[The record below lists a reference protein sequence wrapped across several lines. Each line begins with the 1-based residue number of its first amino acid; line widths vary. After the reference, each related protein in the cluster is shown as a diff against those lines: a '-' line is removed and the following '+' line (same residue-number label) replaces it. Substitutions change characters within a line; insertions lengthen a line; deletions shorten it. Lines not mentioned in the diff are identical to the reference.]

1 MSTNNKINACTVLSA
16 AGYKYAGP
24 HKFASPAAALQ
35 HLRTVFNDPQIAFD
49 TDPNEEDAAS
59 VEVRTPL
66 CGNSV
71 LVATLILD

>member
-1 MSTNNKINACTVLSA
+1 MTKCTVLSA

-24 HKFASPAAALQ
+24 HKFASPAKALQ
-35 HLRTVFNDPQIAFD
+35 HLREKFDDSQIDFN

-71 LVATLILD
+71 LVATLIAD

>member
-1 MSTNNKINACTVLSA
+1 MNKCTIMTA

-24 HKFASPAAALQ
+24 HKFATPAAALQ
-35 HLRTVFNDPQIAFD
+35 HLRVVFNDSQIDFA

-59 VEVRTPL
+59 VEIRTLL

-71 LVATLILD
+71 LVATLIAD